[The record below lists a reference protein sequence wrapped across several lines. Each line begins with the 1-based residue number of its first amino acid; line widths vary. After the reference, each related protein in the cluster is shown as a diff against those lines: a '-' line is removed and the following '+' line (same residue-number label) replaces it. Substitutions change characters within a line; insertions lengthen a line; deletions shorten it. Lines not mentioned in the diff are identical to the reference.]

1 MQGGEEQGLSVSYGG
16 CSGSQEAAAW
26 QGPPASWT
34 MAVPDPHTLAQLPGS
49 RGTAPRTAQPGT
61 RPSAGVP
68 RVPEAG
74 RTRGILTGSA
84 QQAGS
89 ARGGHLRLG
98 VAGPEVRAIEGAWVL
113 CLACRGGG
121 DFCQHLQ
128 ILQDNLGR
136 KAEDEGQGP
145 PQAAVARD
153 RASSRR
159 QGGVCRGRQARES
172 GQVYGYDGA
181 QNVLRRTELKRT
193 QTVGR
198 SDGRKEARS
207 EAWRPAFGVK
217 LPSRVLC

>member
-1 MQGGEEQGLSVSYGG
+1 M
-16 CSGSQEAAAW
+16 SQEAAAW

-49 RGTAPRTAQPGT
+49 RGTARG
-61 RPSAGVP
+61 RPSPGRYRVP
-68 RVPEAG
+68 RVPKAG
-74 RTRGILTGSA
+74 CTRGILTGSA
-84 QQAGS
+84 QQAGP

-98 VAGPEVRAIEGAWVL
+98 VAGPKVRAIEGAWIL

-145 PQAAVARD
+145 PQAAVAGD

-159 QGGVCRGRQARES
+159 QGGVCRGRP
-172 GQVYGYDGA
+172 
-181 QNVLRRTELKRT
+181 
-193 QTVGR
+193 
-198 SDGRKEARS
+198 RKWPRL
-207 EAWRPAFGVK
+207 W
-217 LPSRVLC
+217 L